1 MQSRTAYAVAKNKT
15 VSQATLS
22 RILKGKMNP
31 SLDVIEGI
39 AQGLGVDPLDLLID
53 DTKQDKAAFIQVNRR
68 EYNRVNA
75 EASKWLQIELMS
87 DLVDHI
93 KKMTNAQRNQ
103 LRAQFGLS
111 PKRVD
116 SVEFEKAS
124 TKKKTSKAINE

>member
-1 MQSRTAYAVAKNKT
+1 
-15 VSQATLS
+15 
-22 RILKGKMNP
+22 MNP

-39 AQGLGVDPLDLLID
+39 AQGLEVDPLDLLID

-87 DLVDHI
+87 DLIDHI
-93 KKMTNAQRNQ
+93 KKMTNSQRNE
-103 LRAQFGLS
+103 LRAQFGLA

-116 SVEFEKAS
+116 SVEFEKARP
-124 TKKKTSKAINE
+124 KKKSSKTINE